1 MRMSR
6 ILGVWAV
13 IAGLLF
19 WNGVLAL
26 GVYKPFLGAE
36 AGEMMAVFVAIAVFF
51 GASRPFLIEERELP
65 VSGLIRVAGIWLLLT
80 ALFEIGL
87 GQIAAELVPRVA
99 PAYGMWDGSFWPL
112 ILLSSVA
119 APITWLRREGFAIP
133 RVTK

>member
-1 MRMSR
+1 MRMGK

-13 IAGLLF
+13 VAGLLF

-26 GVYKPFLGAE
+26 GVYKPFLGPE
-36 AGEMMAVFVAIAVFF
+36 AGEMMSVFIAMAAIF

-65 VSGLIRVAGIWLLLT
+65 VSGLIRVAGTWLVLT
-80 ALFEIGL
+80 TIFEIAL
-87 GQIAAELVPRVA
+87 GQIATEIVPRVA

-119 APITWLRREGFAIP
+119 APIAWLRREGFAVP

>member
-1 MRMSR
+1 MRVGK
-6 ILGVWAV
+6 IVGVWAM

-36 AGEMMAVFVAIAVFF
+36 AGEMMAAFIAMGVMF

-65 VSGLIRVAGIWLLLT
+65 VGDLARVSILWMILT
-80 ALFEIGL
+80 LVFEVGL
-87 GQIAAELVPRVA
+87 GRLAQMAVPRAA
-99 PAYGMWDGSFWPL
+99 PMYGMWDGSFWVL
-112 ILLSSVA
+112 IVLASAA
-119 APITWLRREGFAIP
+119 APVTWLKRHDVPIG